1 MILPAVLIVA
11 FLFIIFVSPGVT
23 LGLDFAGGTRMI
35 VSTDALHEQPVK
47 DLLAQL
53 WLPDVKVTI
62 VEGPFGESAR
72 IEYAEPKNLA
82 EARATL
88 DQAIAAK
95 DDNPTL
101 AQSLL
106 KDAASKLNAPV
117 PAGTMNEQIS
127 QVSLAVSN
135 AGAALST
142 QVQESIVNTF
152 ALPPN
157 TPFTIE
163 QVTPTFGASFL
174 ANTIYVAMVSI
185 LLLTVVIFIFFR
197 ELIPA
202 LAVVEAA
209 LFDILAAVA
218 LLTLFGFSITLS
230 VVAALLML
238 VGYSVDTDI
247 LLTTRVLKRK
257 DKSVLERTN
266 ETLLTGLTVTSTL
279 MGAAAVMLIV
289 SWSAQMTTI
298 FEISATILLG
308 LMGDL
313 VATWFTNA
321 PILLWYWERKHGSL
335 EAAA

>member
-1 MILPAVLIVA
+1 
-11 FLFIIFVSPGVT
+11 
-23 LGLDFAGGTRMI
+23 
-35 VSTDALHEQPVK
+35 
-47 DLLAQL
+47 
-53 WLPDVKVTI
+53 
-62 VEGPFGESAR
+62 SAR